1 MLILRRKLHTVSIY
15 KTECTS
21 FTLIEK
27 IDCRVGATQSHTI
40 LPGAGDTKIQ
50 VAPEST
56 SLVETIY
63 VYNRYVSDSECP

>member
-40 LPGAGDTKIQ
+40 LPGAGAGATKIQ

-56 SLVETIY
+56 PLVETI
-63 VYNRYVSDSECP
+63 YVSDSECP